1 MAEHDHQAK
10 EHRCSNCRRLLIR
23 SDCIEA
29 TIDCPKCKTPNA
41 IRYFTQQALMK
52 LRIIDNTAS

>member
-1 MAEHDHQAK
+1 MADQHEAK
-10 EHRCSNCRRLLIR
+10 EHRCTNCNRLLIR

-29 TIDCPKCKTPNA
+29 KMPCPKCKTVNT